1 MRALLVSFAAV
12 LVLVAS
18 ASARQASGTTV
29 ALVTAE
35 QQNVL
40 LAVEL
45 PSGKVLRRTRLPADP
60 QNVAIGR
67 DTAVVVS
74 PKSHAVTLLNWETL
88 RVLKVIRSFAAPH
101 IVAIGPG
108 GSLAYVTDD
117 TRGMLN
123 TIDLRSMRVIDR
135 LVVGIGAHHLAISP
149 GGGRAWIAL
158 GEHAREIA
166 IVSLANPRKPTP
178 VRRFSPGFVVH
189 DVTFTPDTRR
199 VWLTSGTSDLV
210 YALDSRTGKKIF
222 AVRVG
227 AAPQH
232 VVISDL
238 LNGKYAYA
246 TSGYDGRIVKVNTWT
261 GHVVASA
268 AIPRGS
274 FNVSTKGPRVVTSSL
289 LGGQVTELDLDLR
302 RIRSTRVARAARGVA
317 LTVW

>member
-1 MRALLVSFAAV
+1 M
-12 LVLVAS
+12 
-18 ASARQASGTTV
+18 

-35 QQNVL
+35 QQNAL

-45 PSGKVLRRTRLPADP
+45 PSAKVLRRTRLPADP

-74 PKSHAVTLLNWETL
+74 PRSHAVTLLNWKTL

-108 GSLAYVTDD
+108 GHLAYVTDD

-123 TIDLRSMRVIDR
+123 TIDLRSMRVVDR

-158 GEHAREIA
+158 GEQAREIA

-178 VRRFSPGFVVH
+178 VRRFSPGFLVH
-189 DVTFTPDTRR
+189 DVTFTPDARR
-199 VWLTSGTSDLV
+199 VWVTSGTGDLV

-227 AAPQH
+227 APPQH
-232 VVISDL
+232 VAISDVF
-238 LNGKYAYA
+238 NGKYAYA

-268 AIPRGS
+268 ATPRGS
-274 FNVSTKGPRVVTSSL
+274 FNVSTTGGLVVTSSL